1 MTLGLARC
9 LLQAGALLVPAVVWG
24 SERGTQAESY
34 SFLASFLQMLAALAL
49 VVGLILLVYY
59 TATRLLRK
67 LPALSQG
74 NRNIRIVEVRS
85 MGPRKSL
92 VLVEVAGEYLLL
104 ASSGEQLTYI
114 KSVDMLEEIELVEE
128 SPVTQ
133 SFRSLLKRAISRP
146 ESNS

>member
-1 MTLGLARC
+1 MTLGQMRC
-9 LLQAGALLVPAVVWG
+9 LLQTGALVPAVVWG
-24 SERGTQAESY
+24 AEVGSQADSY
-34 SFLASFLQMLAALAL
+34 SFLASFLQMLAALGL

-59 TATRLLRK
+59 AATRLLRK
-67 LPALSQG
+67 LPVLSQG

-85 MGPRKSL
+85 MGPRKAL

-104 ASSGEQLTYI
+104 SSSGEQLTYI

-128 SPVTQ
+128 FPVSQ

>member
-1 MTLGLARC
+1 MTLGLARF
-9 LLQAGALLVPAVVWG
+9 LLQAGALVPVVVWG
-24 SERGTQAESY
+24 SEGGTQAESY

-128 SPVTQ
+128 SPVSQ

>member
-1 MTLGLARC
+1 MTLGQMRC
-9 LLQAGALLVPAVVWG
+9 LLQTGALVPAGAWG
-24 SERGTQAESY
+24 AEVGSQADSY
-34 SFLASFLQMLAALAL
+34 SFLASFLQMLAALGL

-59 TATRLLRK
+59 AATRLLRK
-67 LPALSQG
+67 LPVLSQG

-85 MGPRKSL
+85 MGPRKAL

-128 SPVTQ
+128 SPVSQ